1 MLPTCQMQC
10 LVLDTHHGARRVRRT
25 PGAPGQLEVRQG
37 GPEDPGTEG
46 SSGALEPDGVGLG
59 RTLKAAVG
67 FSRQTWREG
76 RGVSEQRYQCV
87 QSTEL

>member
-1 MLPTCQMQC
+1 M
-10 LVLDTHHGARRVRRT
+10 
-25 PGAPGQLEVRQG
+25 EQG
-37 GPEDPGTEG
+37 GSDALPERPGSLRCGREAQRTREQRAAQ
-46 SSGALEPDGVGLG
+46 GALEPDGVGLG

-76 RGVSEQRYQCV
+76 RGVSEQRDQCV